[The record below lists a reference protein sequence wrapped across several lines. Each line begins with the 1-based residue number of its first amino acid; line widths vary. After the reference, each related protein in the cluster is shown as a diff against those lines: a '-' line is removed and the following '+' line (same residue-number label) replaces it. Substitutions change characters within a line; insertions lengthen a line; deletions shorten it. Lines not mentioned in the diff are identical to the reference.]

1 MSDALRPRLVQP
13 AAQEWRSD
21 ARRSLDAPAPPPA
34 PVVHTIERV
43 VEKAPA
49 AAMPPSWRFVPI
61 RDDSNLIV
69 EIIATPF
76 K

>member
-1 MSDALRPRLVQP
+1 MVNAWQPRLVKADLP
-13 AAQEWRSD
+13 SPVETS
-21 ARRSLDAPAPPPA
+21 APRDPVAT
-34 PVVHTIERV
+34 VVHTIERV
-43 VEKAPA
+43 VEKAA
-49 AAMPPSWRFVPI
+49 VDAMPPSWRFVPV